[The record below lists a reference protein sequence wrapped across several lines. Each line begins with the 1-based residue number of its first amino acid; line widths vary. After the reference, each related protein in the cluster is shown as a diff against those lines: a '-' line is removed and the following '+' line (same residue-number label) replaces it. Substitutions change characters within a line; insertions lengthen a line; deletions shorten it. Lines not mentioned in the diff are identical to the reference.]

1 MALIL
6 SCWFDYELGGV
17 GVRWLEQDEW
27 QLSRIE
33 VFLWI

>member
-6 SCWFDYELGGV
+6 CCLFDYELDCV